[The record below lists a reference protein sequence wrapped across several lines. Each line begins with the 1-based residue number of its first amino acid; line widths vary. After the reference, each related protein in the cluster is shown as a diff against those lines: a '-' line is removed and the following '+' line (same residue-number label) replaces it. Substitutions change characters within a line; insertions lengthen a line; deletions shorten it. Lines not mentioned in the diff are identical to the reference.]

1 MPRTQASL
9 PEPSRIGFFVLLLVI
24 CVLILINSILTTA
37 LFQVASGSGP
47 RWLNEP
53 RLSQPL
59 LFLAPLV
66 LLSLELWIGSV
77 LGRLWRRPNGH
88 R

>member
-9 PEPSRIGFFVLLLVI
+9 PEPSQIGFFVLLLVI
-24 CVLILINSILTTA
+24 CVLILINSIVTTA
-37 LFQVASGSGP
+37 IFHAVSDDTI
-47 RWLNEP
+47 RWLQEP

-66 LLSLELWIGSV
+66 LLSVELWIGSV
-77 LGRLWRRPNGH
+77 LGRLWRRPNGQ

>member
-24 CVLILINSILTTA
+24 CVLILINSIVTTA
-37 LFQVASGSGP
+37 IFHGVSASGP
-47 RWLNEP
+47 RWLKEP

-66 LLSLELWIGSV
+66 LLSVELWIGSL
-77 LGRLWRRPNGH
+77 LGRLWRRPNG
-88 R
+88 RR

>member
-1 MPRTQASL
+1 MARTQASL
-9 PEPSRIGFFVLLLVI
+9 PEPSRIGFFVLLLLI

-37 LFQVASGSGP
+37 IFHAVSASGP
-47 RWLNEP
+47 RWLKEP

-66 LLSLELWIGSV
+66 LLSFELWIGSF
-77 LGRLWRRPNGH
+77 LARLRRSPNGQQ
-88 R
+88 